1 MKFVQD
7 TIERKLSQLLARQ
20 VTFERLNVSP
30 LSGQV
35 EAEGMTVAG
44 DDSNPPLLSVK
55 RISAKIAIAKALAGQ
70 IVIKSMEIEGPSLRL
85 PRLPDGSIQFPCLPK
100 RPADEQENKADAWQ
114 LEAQSIRLTAGAVFL
129 GPLGGG
135 AVAEKFT
142 GELKMPAGSPA
153 TAELKGSVDIA
164 RCLGALSPAIS
175 LPPALSTIKFDG
187 PADIQILLEIDY
199 PQKIHIR
206 EVTLRAGGIQIPLNL
221 R

>member
-1 MKFVQD
+1 MKFIQD
-7 TIERKLSQLLARQ
+7 TIEKKLSQLLGRQ
-20 VTFERLNVSP
+20 VNFERLNVSP

-35 EAEGMTVAG
+35 EAEGITIAG
-44 DDSNPPLLSVK
+44 DESNPPLLTVK

-85 PRLPDGSIQFPCLPK
+85 PRLPDGSIQFLRPPK
-100 RPADEQENKADAWQ
+100 RPAGEQENKLDTWQ
-114 LEAQSIRLTAGAVFL
+114 LEAQSIRLTGGAVFL
-129 GPLGGG
+129 GPPGGR

-142 GELKMPAGSPA
+142 GELKMPAGNPA
-153 TAELKGSVDIA
+153 IAELKGSVDIG

-175 LPPALSTIKFDG
+175 LPPALSTIQFDG

-206 EVTLRAGGIQIPLNL
+206 EVSLRAGGIEIPLNL
-221 R
+221 K